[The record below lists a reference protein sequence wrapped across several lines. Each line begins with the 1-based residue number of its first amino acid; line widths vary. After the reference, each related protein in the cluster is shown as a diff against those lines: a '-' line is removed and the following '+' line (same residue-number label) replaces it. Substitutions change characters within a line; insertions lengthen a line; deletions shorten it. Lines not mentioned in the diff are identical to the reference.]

1 MGRDPRHSGDFC
13 WETAHFFKITQKET
27 KKYFG
32 GLKIIGA
39 ASANCNQGFDILP
52 APMRGDGR
60 MFVRAKTKTGKTGV
74 SCSFDFINL
83 GKEKTCQV
91 K

>member
-1 MGRDPRHSGDFC
+1 MWGKTPDTVMIWSGNGAFL
-13 WETAHFFKITQKET
+13 KITQNET

-60 MFVRAKTKTGKTGV
+60 MFVRAKTKTGESGV
-74 SCSFDFINL
+74 SCSFDFIDI
-83 GKEKTCQV
+83 GKWCRH
-91 K
+91 